1 MKKIAYIRIFPA
13 AYIGRSVAR
22 MLADSFPE
30 YEVETISIAELLRR
44 RPDILFISSI
54 YTIKEYWRAILT
66 GRKTFRKSFEGTTYV
81 FEQVKRL
88 VTERLSDHQ
97 RDYIFS
103 FQLQSLFDASFPGLP
118 HYVYTD
124 HTHLANLEYP
134 QFDRKKLHSPAWI
147 QLEES
152 IYANARRIFTRST
165 NITRSLA
172 RDYGCPPEKTMCVY
186 VGVNVRGSDYT
197 TKAVSKE
204 GQNILFVGIDWE
216 RKGGP
221 ELVEAFKQVLE
232 FYPHARL
239 TIIGCNPEI
248 NLPNC
253 LVLGRLP
260 VEEVQ
265 RYYASAS
272 IFCLPTKLEPFGV
285 VFVEAMANGLP
296 IVATD
301 IGAIPDFVQDG
312 ENGYL
317 VAPGQVDEL
326 AEALIDLLGN
336 PEKRRLFGM
345 RSLAL
350 AMDRYNWKSVGRT
363 IRECILA
370 DLDQLPLS
378 T

>member
-1 MKKIAYIRIFPA
+1 
-13 AYIGRSVAR
+13 
-22 MLADSFPE
+22 
-30 YEVETISIAELLRR
+30 
-44 RPDILFISSI
+44 
-54 YTIKEYWRAILT
+54 
-66 GRKTFRKSFEGTTYV
+66 
-81 FEQVKRL
+81 
-88 VTERLSDHQ
+88 
-97 RDYIFS
+97 
-103 FQLQSLFDASFPGLP
+103 
-118 HYVYTD
+118 
-124 HTHLANLEYP
+124 
-134 QFDRKKLHSPAWI
+134 
-147 QLEES
+147 LEES

-172 RDYGCPPEKTMCVY
+172 RDYGCPPEKTKCVY
-186 VGVNVRGSDYT
+186 VGVNVKGKEYT
-197 TKAVSKE
+197 AKEVSKE

-221 ELVEAFKQVLE
+221 ELVEAFKEVLAVH
-232 FYPHARL
+232 PQAQL

-260 VEEVQ
+260 LDELQ

-301 IGAIPDFVQDG
+301 IGAIPDFVQEG

-336 PEKRRLFGM
+336 PEKRRRFGM

-350 AMDRYNWKSVGRT
+350 ATERYNWKSVGQT

-370 DLDQLPLS
+370 DLEQLPVPLPGHERLKTGVES
-378 T
+378 